1 MYSCFI
7 SSLLCRENRTL
18 KAIVLLFIWNFF
30 HSFDSAENFFFY
42 SIHIIGPNLWCSF
55 SFFQTFC
62 TAIIFHLKHISALL
76 FLDLMWLFCF
86 WTIEEKLLRI
96 QHGWGLSYD
105 ICCVIYLHTQIQVQ
119 YPSFIAVI
127 LLDIYE
133 KAIWKIFQRVFLY
146 QAGHDFFAIAL
157 RIHQTFPIAVFWWH
171 EVPFHCQIN
180 FPCTRF
186 FKII

>member
-1 MYSCFI
+1 MFCCLFEI
-7 SSLLCRENRTL
+7 SSILLTL
-18 KAIVLLFIWNFF
+18 QRIYFFTPFILI
-30 HSFDSAENFFFY
+30 S
-42 SIHIIGPNLWCSF
+42 IGPNLWYSF
-55 SFFQTFC
+55 SFFETFC
-62 TAIIFHLKHISALL
+62 TAITFHLKHISALL
-76 FLDLMWLFCF
+76 FLGLMWLFCF

-157 RIHQTFPIAVFWWH
+157 RTHQTFPIAVFWWH
-171 EVPFHCQIN
+171 EFPFHCQIN